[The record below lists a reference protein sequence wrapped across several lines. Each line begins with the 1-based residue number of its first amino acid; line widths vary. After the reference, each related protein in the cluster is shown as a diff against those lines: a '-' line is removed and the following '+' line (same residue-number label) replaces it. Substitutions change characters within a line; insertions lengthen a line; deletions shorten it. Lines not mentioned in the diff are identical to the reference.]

1 VRLSAAEQ
9 EELQSRE
16 YMGSPTKRP
25 RSSSSASLPD
35 AKRRRHNE
43 AADDEDEIEDVDH
56 DEEEIED
63 DEAHDDQENE
73 VPDDG
78 ADKHRHDDTDDLNEE
93 QHAGHDHEDDDDDDG
108 PFDEEA
114 LFGGHRGGYLG
125 DAARWIEWLSEKTG
139 RPRSVVTHA
148 LVAHNGKVER
158 ALRYLLNPDSTPRV
172 CAVLRRIHEHI
183 DLT

>member
-1 VRLSAAEQ
+1 MRLSAAEQ

-43 AADDEDEIEDVDH
+43 AA
-56 DEEEIED
+56 
-63 DEAHDDQENE
+63 
-73 VPDDG
+73 DDG

-172 CAVLRRIHEHI
+172 CAVLRRIREHI
-183 DLT
+183 GLT